1 LKNTVRIL
9 GVDFVD
15 STLFEFLN
23 TLSGHLEREEK
34 TFVVTANPEIVMKV
48 REDASYRA
56 VVEKANYVTAD
67 GIGVVKAAGLLG
79 KPLPERVTGFETFM
93 GLLQIANEKGY
104 SIYLLGAQDE
114 VLQKTVAEIMTQ
126 FPNVKIAGAHHGFF
140 DWNDDHIPNEIQR
153 TKPDL
158 IFTALGVPRQ
168 ELWIG
173 QNMDKFE
180 KGVFMGIG
188 GSFDVLAGAVQRAPE
203 FWQKMNLEWAYR
215 LMKQPSRWKRQLSL
229 PHFALKVIQQKV
241 TGKHE

>member
-1 LKNTVRIL
+1 MKNTVRIL
-9 GVDFVD
+9 GVDFVN

-48 REDASYRA
+48 REDENYRA

-79 KPLPERVTGFETFM
+79 NPLPERVTGFETFM

-104 SIYLLGAQDE
+104 SVYLLGAQDE
-114 VLQKTVAEIMTQ
+114 VLQKTVTEIMTQ

>member
-1 LKNTVRIL
+1 MKKTVRIL
-9 GVDFVD
+9 GVDFVN

-48 REDASYRA
+48 REDANYRA
-56 VVEKANYVTAD
+56 VVEKADYVTAD

-79 KPLPERVTGFETFM
+79 TPLPERVTGFETFM
-93 GLLQIANEKGY
+93 GLLQIANERGY
-104 SIYLLGAQDE
+104 SVYLLGAQDE
-114 VLQKTVAEIMTQ
+114 VLQKTVAEIMKQ

-140 DWNDDHIPNEIQR
+140 DWNDDPIPNEIKR

-203 FWQKMNLEWAYR
+203 VWQKMNLEWAYR

>member
-1 LKNTVRIL
+1 MKNTVRIL
-9 GVDFVD
+9 GVDFVN

-48 REDASYRA
+48 REDANYRA

-67 GIGVVKAAGLLG
+67 GIGVVKAAGILG

-93 GLLQIANEKGY
+93 GLLQTANERGY
-104 SIYLLGAQDE
+104 SVYLLGAQDE

-203 FWQKMNLEWAYR
+203 FWRKMNLEWAYR

>member
-1 LKNTVRIL
+1 
-9 GVDFVD
+9 
-15 STLFEFLN
+15 
-23 TLSGHLEREEK
+23 
-34 TFVVTANPEIVMKV
+34 
-48 REDASYRA
+48 
-56 VVEKANYVTAD
+56 
-67 GIGVVKAAGLLG
+67 
-79 KPLPERVTGFETFM
+79 
-93 GLLQIANEKGY
+93 
-104 SIYLLGAQDE
+104 
-114 VLQKTVAEIMTQ
+114 VLQKTVAEIMKQ
-126 FPNVKIAGAHHGFF
+126 YPNVKIAGAHHGFF
-140 DWNDDHIPNEIQR
+140 DWADDHIPNEIQR

-203 FWQKMNLEWAYR
+203 VWQKMNLEWAYR
-215 LMKQPSRWKRQLSL
+215 LLKQPSRWKRQLSL

>member
-1 LKNTVRIL
+1 MRIL
-9 GVDFVD
+9 GVDFVN
-15 STLFEFLN
+15 STQSGFLN

-48 REDASYRA
+48 REDAQYRD
-56 VVEKANYVTAD
+56 VVQKANYVTAD

-79 KPLPERVTGFETFM
+79 NPLPERVTGFETFI
-93 GLLQIANEKGY
+93 GLLEIANEKGY
-104 SIYLLGAQDE
+104 SIYLLGAKDE
-114 VLQKTVAEIMTQ
+114 VLQRTIAEIMTQ
-126 FPNVKIAGAHHGFF
+126 YPNVKIAGAHHGFF
-140 DWNDDHIPNEIQR
+140 DWSDDHIPNEIKR

-173 QNMDKFE
+173 ENMDKFE

-188 GSFDVLAGAVQRAPE
+188 GSFDVLAGEVQRAPE
-203 FWQKMNLEWAYR
+203 IWQKMNLEWAYR